1 MIGKIEIQKT
11 LTFCKE
17 YEASLNFFRL
27 AASVNFF
34 RLSFCISV
42 SCVFNC
48 EDLLFIDFFI
58 PRFKHTKFH
67 VFIISEVEVLI
78 IFCD

>member
-1 MIGKIEIQKT
+1 VLGAMIGKIEIQNT
-11 LTFCKE
+11 RTFYKE
-17 YEASLNFFRL
+17 YEASL
-27 AASVNFF
+27 NFF

-42 SCVFNC
+42 SCV

-58 PRFKHTKFH
+58 PRFKHTKFQ

>member
-1 MIGKIEIQKT
+1 MIGKIEIQNT
-11 LTFCKE
+11 RTFCKE
-17 YEASLNFFRL
+17 YEASLK
-27 AASVNFF
+27 FF

-42 SCVFNC
+42 SCVFNY

-58 PRFKHTKFH
+58 PQFKHTKFH
-67 VFIISEVEVLI
+67 VFVTSEVEVLI